1 MSRYEADPNNNLKSQ
16 PKALPLSA
24 HGKATTPD
32 KETIVDRP
40 NHVIINVNG
49 TYAFAYTSGSAST
62 YTTGSVVDDAAGPI
76 RLDINPIAWRQTD
89 AAGTVGD
96 VTFVYTGNVG

>member
-1 MSRYEADPNNNLKSQ
+1 MSRYEANPNNNLKSQ
-16 PKALPLSA
+16 PKAIPLSA

-49 TYAFAYTSGSAST
+49 E
-62 YTTGSVVDDAAGPI
+62 I
-76 RLDINPIAWRQTD
+76 
-89 AAGTVGD
+89 GTPMSDLIEICFLSLSNNKNMV
-96 VTFVYTGNVG
+96 NK